1 MPPRKSLYGN
11 TGPTMPELPLTRVA
25 ALHTATQVAVQ
36 SLPVDVIDPNP
47 FQARTTFENLDDLAD
62 AMRVQGFT
70 SRLRVRP
77 HPDQNGRFQLVFGER
92 RLRAAKIVGLNAVPC
107 EIVPHTDTD
116 MIEIGLAENIQREDL
131 KPMEEARALQ
141 AFIEE
146 RAYSIRQLAERIG
159 KKKGYI
165 QNRLDLLRMPDDVQ
179 QMVEDY
185 PGTFTAASFIRN
197 VPRAQDRQ
205 PLIDAVVR
213 GDLNKEEV
221 REMVQQLTATQA
233 VTPAGSV
240 PPPDS
245 GTEQAFPDQ
254 DARLPSPARVSTR
267 RSSSDEEVDINQ
279 RQDKRRARQSGRAL
293 SQAKQTLAVML
304 NQAEGFAADM
314 SPEDRDALLSFIVEQ
329 HFPQLE
335 RFVEKL
341 RSAS

>member
-1 MPPRKSLYGN
+1 MARKSLYGT

-36 SLPVDVIDPNP
+36 NLPVDAIDPNP

-92 RLRAAKIVGLNAVPC
+92 RLRAARIVGLSVVPC
-107 EIVPHTDTD
+107 EIVPHDDAD
-116 MIEIGLAENIQREDL
+116 MIEIGLAENIQRENL
-131 KPMEEARALQ
+131 KPMEEARALH

-179 QMVEDY
+179 QMVEDH
-185 PGTFTAASFIRN
+185 PETFTAASFIRN

-213 GDLNKEEV
+213 GDLNKEGV
-221 REMVQQLTATQA
+221 REMVQRLTTTET
-233 VTPAGSV
+233 VSPARPAAPSD
-240 PPPDS
+240 P
-245 GTEQAFPDQ
+245 GTEYPSSDR
-254 DARLPSPARVSTR
+254 DARLPSPARVPAG
-267 RSSSDEEVDINQ
+267 RSSSDEGVDIHV
-279 RQDKRRARQSGRAL
+279 RQDKRRARQSERAL
-293 SQAKQTLAVML
+293 NQARQTFVVML
-304 NQAEGFAADM
+304 SQAEGFAEDM
-314 SPEDRDALLSFIVEQ
+314 SPEDRHALLAFIVED

-335 RFVEKL
+335 RFVEAL
-341 RSAS
+341 RPAS

>member
-36 SLPVDVIDPNP
+36 SLPVDAIDPNP

-62 AMRVQGFT
+62 AMRVHGFT

-92 RLRAAKIVGLNAVPC
+92 RLRAARMVGLNVVPC
-107 EIVPHTDTD
+107 EIVPHSDAD

-131 KPMEEARALQ
+131 RPMEEARALH

-146 RAYSIRQLAERIG
+146 RGYSIRQLAERIG
-159 KKKGYI
+159 KKKGYV

-185 PGTFTAASFIRN
+185 PETFTAASFIRN

-213 GDLNKEEV
+213 GELNKEEV
-221 REMVQQLTATQA
+221 REMVQQLTAAET
-233 VTPAGSV
+233 VSPARSAE
-240 PPPDS
+240 PPEP
-245 GTEQAFPDQ
+245 GTEQASPDQ
-254 DARLPSPARVSTR
+254 DTALPSSARVSTK
-267 RSSSDEEVDINQ
+267 RSSSDEGVDINAV
-279 RQDKRRARQSGRAL
+279 QDKRRARQSGRAL
-293 SQAKQTLAVML
+293 SQAKQTFVVML
-304 NQAEGFAADM
+304 NQAVGFAEDM
-314 SPEDRDALLSFIVEQ
+314 SPEDRNALLTFIVEE
-329 HFPQLE
+329 HFPKLE
-335 RFVEKL
+335 RFVEEL
-341 RSAS
+341 RPAS